1 MLIASIVLFCFAA
14 VTLARSRMYDA
25 CIVGAGPAGIA
36 AAVSL
41 AQQQL
46 RVAVLDRGRGA
57 LDNGT
62 WLTRMPIPDEMRAP
76 DKLKPFMLKSFD
88 GYDNVNHFIGE
99 VVNIART
106 KPGRHGHFVVEAE
119 GRRVRARRILL
130 APGYEIM
137 YPNIPGYKDAWMK
150 VLFNDPLSDGSKGN
164 LGAYSSAVLA
174 TDASGSVIAAMHLA
188 RMALHYTDRVT
199 IYTNHNLKLSDD
211 ISRHLLYEVTTELQ
225 KKVRVD
231 NRRISKL
238 HAIEVRSRKS
248 SKGYAQSHKIVIFFA
263 DGKDSKHSFMFH
275 LPTGKLNLDFVQD
288 LHIRLTDGGLVKV
301 DPSSMETTEKGIYA
315 AGDCVSFKRTIIR
328 SMFTGQL
335 AAESIAI
342 SRLFDY

>member
-1 MLIASIVLFCFAA
+1 
-14 VTLARSRMYDA
+14 
-25 CIVGAGPAGIA
+25 
-36 AAVSL
+36 
-41 AQQQL
+41 
-46 RVAVLDRGRGA
+46 
-57 LDNGT
+57 
-62 WLTRMPIPDEMRAP
+62 
-76 DKLKPFMLKSFD
+76 
-88 GYDNVNHFIGE
+88 
-99 VVNIART
+99 
-106 KPGRHGHFVVEAE
+106 
-119 GRRVRARRILL
+119 
-130 APGYEIM
+130 
-137 YPNIPGYKDAWMK
+137 
-150 VLFNDPLSDGSKGN
+150 
-164 LGAYSSAVLA
+164 VLA
-174 TDASGSVIAAMHLA
+174 TDASGSVLAAMHLA
-188 RMALHYTDRVT
+188 RMAIHYTDRVT

-288 LHIRLTDGGLVKV
+288 LHIQLTDGGLIKV